1 MKHFLV
7 AIDVDC
13 IPISKA
19 LKGQLT
25 LDISYEIKKSTRL
38 PGSQED
44 KERLVPVDGLGWRQ
58 ASVAGSAHYSVLM
71 GVFQLSSPTL
81 QVHNSSPSPP
91 SFSATKAVVT
101 QKL

>member
-1 MKHFLV
+1 MKRCLV

-25 LDISYEIKKSTRL
+25 LDISYEIKKSNRF

-44 KERLVPVDGLGWRQ
+44 KERLVPIDGLALGQ
-58 ASVAGSAHYSVLM
+58 ASVAGSAHYSVLI
-71 GVFQLSSPTL
+71 GRRYK
-81 QVHNSSPSPP
+81 N
-91 SFSATKAVVT
+91 
-101 QKL
+101 